1 MKRTSSLKKTLKSNT
16 TSSIKHEDGSVETIK
31 EGNPLDHVVK
41 RVPGVVGVSKGITK
55 NMSNYESFR
64 VDAWITD
71 TVQSGETEKDALLR
85 LSKLIEEHLLYE
97 VENL

>member
-41 RVPGVVGVSKGITK
+41 RVPGVIGVSKGITK

-71 TVQSGETEKDALLR
+71 TVQPGETEKDALLR